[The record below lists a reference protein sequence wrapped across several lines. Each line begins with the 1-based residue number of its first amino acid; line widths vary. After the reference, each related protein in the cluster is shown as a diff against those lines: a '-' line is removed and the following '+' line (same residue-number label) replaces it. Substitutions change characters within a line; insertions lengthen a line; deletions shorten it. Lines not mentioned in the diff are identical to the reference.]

1 MTADHDDYRHLLGAY
16 VLGGLTP
23 ADRAAVDTH
32 IATCPTCR
40 AELADFAVIPSLLA
54 KTSAPE
60 PDSLRDLD
68 VRSLVDGADPPP
80 ASHETPAPLET
91 FAPSETF
98 TSHRTPA
105 LHEALRTVAT
115 ARGAQR
121 RRRRSATA
129 VLAAAALATGI
140 GVGTAL
146 APDPVAPG
154 PAPMAAQRSITLA
167 APAGTS
173 TGSVD
178 LTPKPWGTE
187 LHLTLHDLPTGTR
200 LTAIVIGTDGHTESA
215 ATWTTPAQPQIKVTG
230 ATSFRPETVQRIEI
244 RSESGTPIAT
254 S

>member
-1 MTADHDDYRHLLGAY
+1 MTAEHDDYRHLLGAY
-16 VLGGLTP
+16 VLGGITP
-23 ADRAAVDTH
+23 ADRAVVDTH

-54 KTSAPE
+54 KTAAPE
-60 PDSLRDLD
+60 PDPSPEPDRTAVPQD
-68 VRSLVDGADPPP
+68 RIAP
-80 ASHETPAPLET
+80 HE
-91 FAPSETF
+91 
-98 TSHRTPA
+98 TPA
-105 LHEALRTVAT
+105 LHEALRTVA
-115 ARGAQR
+115 AVRGAQR

-140 GVGTAL
+140 GVGSAL

-154 PAPMAAQRSITLA
+154 PAPIAAQRSITLA

-178 LTPKPWGTE
+178 LAPKPWGTE